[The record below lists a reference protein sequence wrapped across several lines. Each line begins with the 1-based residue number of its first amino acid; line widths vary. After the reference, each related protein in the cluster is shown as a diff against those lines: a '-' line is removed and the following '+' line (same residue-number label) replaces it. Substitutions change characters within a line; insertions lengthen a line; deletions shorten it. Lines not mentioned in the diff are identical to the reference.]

1 MLAKGP
7 FTTKLWEAVS
17 PIYKEI
23 LQLPFITELCN
34 GSLNKKS
41 FAHYVSQ
48 DILYLYDDARAFLI
62 LADKAEND
70 SDKLFFKKL
79 ADEGFEI
86 EHAMHQEFLEH
97 FNIKKAETKS
107 LAIQLYTDFLISQ
120 VQNTSFAISAAT
132 LLPCYWLYNEVGNY
146 IIEKSTADNPY
157 KKWIDTYE
165 GDDYMNYTSKFI
177 SIVETASQKASE
189 DEKKQMLESFILSAK
204 YEYEFW
210 KESYIK

>member
-17 PIYKEI
+17 PIYEDI
-23 LQLPFITELCN
+23 LKLPFIKELCD

-48 DILYLYDDARAFLI
+48 DILYLYDDARAFII

-70 SDKLFFKKL
+70 SDKKFFKIL

-97 FNIKKAETKS
+97 FDIKEAETKS
-107 LAIQLYTDFLISQ
+107 MAIQLYTDFLLNQ
-120 VQNTSFAISAAT
+120 VKNTSFVISAAT

-146 IIEKSTADNPY
+146 IIKKSTAANPY

-177 SIVETASQKASE
+177 SIVETEAKNASE
-189 DEKKQMLESFILSAK
+189 DEMQQMLESFIQSAK